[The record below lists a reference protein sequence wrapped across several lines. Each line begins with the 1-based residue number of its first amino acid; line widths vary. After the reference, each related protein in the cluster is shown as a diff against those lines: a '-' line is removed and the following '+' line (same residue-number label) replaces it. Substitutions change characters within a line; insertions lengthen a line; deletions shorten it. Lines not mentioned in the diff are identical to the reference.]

1 MLTAAWPHECFVCG
15 TRTRHGVLC
24 EPCAM
29 DLPRPGAA
37 CPVCANP
44 SPHGQ
49 RCGSCLKRTPQ
60 FDASRALFEYR
71 HPVREMVLALKHG
84 HGFALADWFCDAA
97 QPVLDGLQPD
107 LVVAMPLHTRRLAER
122 GFNPAILVARE
133 LSRRKGWRLDM
144 QGVVRDIDTPHQAG
158 QKLKQR
164 LRNVRGAFRCTTRLD
179 GLHVLLLDDV
189 MTSGATLNELA
200 RTVKLAGAAKVSNLV
215 LARAVMSAHG
225 R

>member
-1 MLTAAWPHECFVCG
+1 MLCAACDG
-15 TRTRHGVLC
+15 
-24 EPCAM
+24 
-29 DLPRPGAA
+29 DLPQVGAA

-44 SPHGQ
+44 SPGGQ
-49 RCGSCLKRTPQ
+49 RCGSCLKRVPQ

-84 HGFALADWFCDAA
+84 QGFALANWFCEKAL
-97 QPVLDGLQPD
+97 PLDDLQPD
-107 LVVAMPLHTRRLAER
+107 LVVAMPLHPRRLAER
-122 GFNPAILVARE
+122 GFNPIMLVARE

-144 QGVVRDIDTPHQAG
+144 QGVVRDSDTPHQAG
-158 QKLKQR
+158 QGLKQR

-179 GLHVLLLDDV
+179 GMHVLLMDDV

-200 RTVKLAGAAKVSNLV
+200 RTVKIAGAAKVTNLV
-215 LARAVMSAHG
+215 LARAVMSMHG